1 MTDTLAV
8 NISGEEGTQLPTAQ
22 RGSIYNPYPG
32 LWGLSTAPE
41 LGLVLLPLTGQVSL
55 LRELSQ
61 LVREID
67 GSQDHQPLALG
78 GLSNLLT
85 GSNFWAVEQ
94 VRQPAKDP
102 FPVLLD
108 FPYDDD
114 TPIKEVKIIK

>member
-8 NISGEEGTQLPTAQ
+8 NASGEEGTQLPTTQ
-22 RGSIYNPYPG
+22 RGFIYNPYF
-32 LWGLSTAPE
+32 GLSAQ

-55 LRELSQ
+55 LRVLSQ
-61 LVREID
+61 LLRDVD
-67 GSQDHQPLALG
+67 GSQDHQPLG
-78 GLSNLLT
+78 GLSNLLA
-85 GSNFWAVEQ
+85 GSNFRAVEQ

-114 TPIKEVKIIK
+114 TPIKEVKIMK